1 MSRSPCGSVDRNTF
15 NHPKIKSAIRRSPCG
30 SVDRNFSQVIQR
42 ISHTGR
48 SPCGS
53 VDRNVPASAPSLLI
67 FGRSPCGSVD
77 RNKLR
82 FYKLRKRIKVAP
94 LAGAWIEMDCVC
106 ECGNHIRSRSP
117 CGSVDRNIA
126 TSPESPEPTS
136 RSPCGSVDRNTY
148 TPFPDRLEGVAPLA
162 GAWIE
167 ITDILSRSELDKVAP
182 LAGAWIEIL
191 VPLISQGCQLRRSPC
206 GSVDRNL
213 SWTILIQWYPSRS
226 PCGSV
231 DRNNPARREQEHQAI
246 VAPLAGA
253 WIEIR
258 DIRPDEGAIIGRSP
272 CGSVDRNKAAS
283 AWASVSLVSLPLRE
297 RG

>member
-1 MSRSPCGSVDRNTF
+1 MMSRSPCGSVDRNTF

-94 LAGAWIEMDCVC
+94 LAGAWIE
-106 ECGNHIRSRSP
+106 ISSL
-117 CGSVDRNIA
+117 
-126 TSPESPEPTS
+126 
-136 RSPCGSVDRNTY
+136 
-148 TPFPDRLEGVAPLA
+148 TPVKYSLA
-162 GAWIE
+162 
-167 ITDILSRSELDKVAP
+167 
-182 LAGAWIEIL
+182 
-191 VPLISQGCQLRRSPC
+191 
-206 GSVDRNL
+206 
-213 SWTILIQWYPSRS
+213 
-226 PCGSV
+226 
-231 DRNNPARREQEHQAI
+231 
-246 VAPLAGA
+246 
-253 WIEIR
+253 
-258 DIRPDEGAIIGRSP
+258 GRSP
-272 CGSVDRNKAAS
+272 CGSVDRNKSSNATGS
-283 AWASVSLVSLPLRE
+283 TFAWSLPLRE